1 MVHLSELEAMWPT
14 SESLMKITKK
24 ATKAFFPKTM
34 FLVQRPHSDE
44 YKASS
49 NINDLMETQK
59 QIRNRHVLLINH
71 IPFQFFCTI
80 SIGYY
85 SSNRSEILL
94 LNVLLT
100 LPIFHIFFCF
110 ELEVE
115 PWMRKYTYD
124 KHSITVELCL
134 ICPNGC
140 SIWSIKKKKIWVS
153 YKEFLKSYVEGKL

>member
-100 LPIFHIFFCF
+100 LPIFHIFFF
-110 ELEVE
+110 VLNSKSNHGWENILMINIRLPSNYV
-115 PWMRKYTYD
+115 WYVRMGAVYGALRRRKYEYLTR
-124 KHSITVELCL
+124 S
-134 ICPNGC
+134 
-140 SIWSIKKKKIWVS
+140 
-153 YKEFLKSYVEGKL
+153 F